1 MQKDKAIQVR
11 VDAALK
17 EDVEKILSSL
27 GLSMSQSI
35 SIFLKQ
41 IQFHRGIPF
50 DIKIPKPESRQ
61 LLEGGKNK

>member
-50 DIKIPKPESRQ
+50 DIKIPTPESKS
-61 LLEGGKNK
+61 LVKGGKNK